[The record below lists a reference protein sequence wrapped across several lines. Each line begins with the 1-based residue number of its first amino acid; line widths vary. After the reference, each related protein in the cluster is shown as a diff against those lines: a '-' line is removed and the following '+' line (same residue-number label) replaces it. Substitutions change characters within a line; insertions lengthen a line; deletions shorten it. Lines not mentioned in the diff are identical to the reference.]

1 MTMRL
6 IDSEHEMEEA
16 ISYTVYLVKNYRG
29 NKYISFT
36 CPSKELSR
44 IVLTD
49 LAATFFVQKL
59 APVKGLHIN
68 VFIPEDGLDDDD
80 EDGFEFDFDSD

>member
-16 ISYTVYLVKNYRG
+16 INYTVNLVRNCGG
-29 NKYISFT
+29 NKDITFT
-36 CPSKELSR
+36 FPSKEFSR
-44 IVLTD
+44 IFLTN

-68 VFIPEDGLDDDD
+68 VFIPEDDLDD
-80 EDGFEFDFDSD
+80 EDEFEFDFDSD